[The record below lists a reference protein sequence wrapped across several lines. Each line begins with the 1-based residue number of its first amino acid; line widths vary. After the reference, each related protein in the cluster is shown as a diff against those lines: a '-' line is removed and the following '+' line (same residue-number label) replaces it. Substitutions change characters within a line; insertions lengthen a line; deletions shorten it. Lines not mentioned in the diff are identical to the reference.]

1 MTSRAPAMT
10 SEVMDARPPADESGP
25 MTDDT
30 AAPAPS
36 LADLVAMMP
45 FAAGMGIE
53 VAAAEPE
60 EVRGSMAWRPELC
73 TTFGAMH
80 GGAMMAMADSIGA
93 VCAFLNLPAGAT
105 TSTIE
110 SKTNFFRG
118 VRAGSLH
125 ATSRPLHVGR
135 ATIVVQTDLVDDR
148 GKRVAQVT
156 QTQAVLQPS

>member
-1 MTSRAPAMT
+1 MT
-10 SEVMDARPPADESGP
+10 SEVMDAGPPADESGR

-30 AAPAPS
+30 AAPAP

-53 VAAAEPE
+53 VAAAAPE

-80 GGAMMAMADSIGA
+80 GGAMMAMADSVGA

-118 VRAGSLH
+118 VREGSLH
-125 ATSRPLHVGR
+125 GTSQPLHVGR
-135 ATIVVQTDLVDDR
+135 TTIVVQTDLLDDR